1 MITNLSHDL
10 GFGARSILKNRGLAL
25 TAVITL
31 ALAIGATTAIFSVV
45 NSVLLRPLPFQNP
58 AELMTVS
65 SRRTDRN
72 DAPFTLPDFLDYRD
86 QNRSLDQ
93 IAAFTNVG
101 LSLSGSETTE
111 RLQAMRVSS
120 NIFQLLGID
129 AFQGRTLLPEDD
141 EPGKQHV
148 VVLTHDCWRKRF
160 AGNQQIVGTNIIL
173 DTKSYQVV
181 GILPPRFELPIRE
194 AELAIPLAPEA
205 DPLRTVRSSVNFL
218 RAIARLKSGVTP
230 QQAEAD
236 LNGIVHQQRQQFGE
250 LYVKKIG
257 VRLVPLQDNMVDGV
271 RTGLWVL
278 LGAVGLVLL
287 IGCSN
292 LAGLWLARASARQR
306 EMAIRK
312 ALGATSSRLI
322 TQLLIESLMLTSIG
336 GFLGILLAGW
346 GIRFLLT
353 ISPTPLPR
361 EQEIHLDLIVLAFGV
376 LTSVVSALI
385 FGILPALQAAKSEV
399 TGELSVSSRG
409 VGERARGNRWRSTV
423 VMGQVALSALL
434 LIGAGLLIQSFR
446 RVQAIQTGFDTS
458 DVLSIRLSLPETE
471 YKNRAALNLFC
482 DQLGSRIEAMP
493 GVEAVGAI
501 SLLPLTGL
509 RHSVDFTVVGRAMS
523 PGETHTTQWRVAT
536 PDYFRAMNI
545 PLRQGRNIDEH
556 DNTDSIAVVLI
567 NETMARKLWPNG
579 DAIGNQ
585 IAIDDNNT
593 GPRAVH
599 IVGVVGDVKQLDL
612 EGDPTFD
619 VYLPLAQVH
628 EDGLSHVT
636 NSLYWVVRSKIDSQ
650 VVQNAFRR
658 ELREIDP
665 DAATSNI
672 KTLEAYVAD
681 AVGPRR
687 FILRLLTTFSI
698 AALVLAATGIY
709 GVISYSVAQ
718 RTQEIGIRLA
728 LGAGPARVFRSILG
742 QGLKMVTVG
751 LIFGITVAL
760 AATRV
765 MRSLLFGI
773 APSDP
778 FTFLTVSVLLILVTL
793 IASGIPARRAAEV
806 DPLVALRNE

>member
-1 MITNLSHDL
+1 MITNLLRDL
-10 GFGARSILKNRGLAL
+10 RFGARSILKNRGFALA
-25 TAVITL
+25 AVITL
-31 ALAIGATTAIFSVV
+31 TLTIGATTAIFSVV

-93 IAAFTNVG
+93 IAGFTNVG
-101 LSLSGSETTE
+101 LSLSRSEATE
-111 RLQAMRVSS
+111 RLQAIRVSS
-120 NIFQLLGID
+120 NIFQLLGVD
-129 AFQGRTLLPEDD
+129 AFQGRTLVPEDD

-148 VVLTHDCWRKRF
+148 AVLTHDCWRKRF
-160 AGNQQIVGTNIIL
+160 FSDQQIVGTNIIL

-181 GILPPRFELPIRE
+181 GILPPQFELPIRE
-194 AELAIPLAPEA
+194 AELAIPLAPDA
-205 DPLRTVRSSVNFL
+205 DPLRTLRSSTNFL

-230 QQAEAD
+230 PQAEAD
-236 LNGIVHQQRQQFGE
+236 LTGIVHQQRQQFGE

-257 VRLVPLQDNMVDGV
+257 VRLVPLQENMVGGV

-322 TQLLIESLMLTSIG
+322 TQLLIESLMLASIG

-346 GIRFLLT
+346 GIRFLLI

-361 EQEIHLDLIVLAFGV
+361 EQEIHLDLTVLAFGV
-376 LTSVVSALI
+376 LASVVSALI

-399 TGELSVSSRG
+399 TGELSVSGRG
-409 VGERARGNRWRSTV
+409 AGEHARGNRWRSTV

-458 DVLSIRLSLPETE
+458 DTLSIRLSLPETE
-471 YKNRAALNLFC
+471 YENRAALNMFC
-482 DQLGSRIEAMP
+482 DQLGSRIKALP

-509 RHSVDFTVVGRAMS
+509 RHSVDFTVVGRATS
-523 PGETHTTQWRVAT
+523 QSDTHTTQWRVAT

-545 PLRQGRNIDEH
+545 PLRQGRSIDEH
-556 DNTDSIAVVLI
+556 DDADSIPVVLI
-567 NETMARKLWPNG
+567 NETMARKLWPND
-579 DAIGNQ
+579 DAVGNQ
-585 IAIDDNNT
+585 ITIDDNNT
-593 GPRAVH
+593 GPRPVQ

-628 EDGLSHVT
+628 EDGVSHVT
-636 NSLYWVVRSKIDSQ
+636 NSLYWVVRSKTDSQ

-665 DAATSNI
+665 DVATSNI
-672 KTLEAYVAD
+672 KTLEAYAAD

-718 RTQEIGIRLA
+718 RRQEIGIRLA
-728 LGAGPARVFRSILG
+728 LGAGPARVFRLILV
-742 QGLKMVTVG
+742 QGLKLVSVG
-751 LIFGITVAL
+751 LLLGLAVAL
-760 AATRV
+760 GLTRV

-773 APSDP
+773 TPNDP
-778 FTFLTVSVLLILVTL
+778 FTFVIVSALLILVTL
-793 IASGIPARRAAEV
+793 LASGIPARRAAEV
-806 DPLVALRNE
+806 NPLVALRNE